1 MVGIMPQNSFQDI
14 RALKAKPHIA
24 VLADICNE
32 TDDAESLTRFPLYT
46 NEFQIDALI
55 ATTSF

>member
-1 MVGIMPQNSFQDI
+1 MPQNAFQDI

>member
-1 MVGIMPQNSFQDI
+1 MPQNSFQVI
-14 RALKAKPHIA
+14 PAFKTKPHLA
-24 VLADICNE
+24 VLTENCNE
-32 TDDAESLTRFPLYT
+32 TDDAESLTRFPLYA